1 MKSEVKKPL
10 APRTSGL
17 ILGRQLLNLPLKEP
31 AEPPLVPFLQLLLH
45 PILSGHDPSAVPAPA
60 FTFQFI
66 VLVIRRRPVV
76 SEFFSRRDIPHRNE
90 NNLPLDCNVRVAGMV
105 CINHRAVSPLLLHRG
120 NEKLFRY
127 LDVRRPEAPLE
138 CRPFLRG
145 KNVASLDR
153 HNLSRSDRLFRKQT
167 FAVNRTFLH
176 SRLWRARAQ
185 IFHFN
190 YSRPFILITSLT
202 PVSIRRPSEYR

>member
-10 APRTSGL
+10 APRSSGL
-17 ILGRQLLNLPLKEP
+17 ILGRQLFNLPLKEP
-31 AEPPLVPFLQLLLH
+31 AEPPLVLFLQFFLH
-45 PILSGHDPSAVPAPA
+45 PVLSGHDPAAVPAPA
-60 FTFQFI
+60 FASHFI

-76 SEFFSRRDIPHRNE
+76 GEFFSRRDIPHRNE
-90 NNLPLDCNVRVAGMV
+90 NNLPLDCNVRVAGVV
-105 CINHRAVSPLLLHRG
+105 CINHGAVSPLLLHRR

-127 LDVRRPEAPLE
+127 LDIRRPEAPLE
-138 CRPFLRG
+138 CRPFPFG
-145 KNVASLDR
+145 ENVASLDC
-153 HNLSRSDRLFRKQT
+153 HNLSRSDLLFRKQT

-176 SRLWRARAQ
+176 FRLWRTIGQ

-190 YSRPFILITSLT
+190 YSRPLILITSLT